1 MGVPRDG
8 RCGRGR
14 ALGRSSR
21 EVGGISAYCDT
32 IFAVVDA
39 STIRKDVDI
48 GAFGAELAVTLLGL
62 EMLRCVWLCRL
73 TLAKYLQTFS
83 ADWPRS
89 WLKGQALPAWQAPW
103 RKNLQGT

>member
-1 MGVPRDG
+1 MSGLMGVPRDG

-21 EVGGISAYCDT
+21 EAGGISAYCDT

-62 EMLRCVWLCRL
+62 EMLRYCLAVQADLGKVFADILRRL
-73 TLAKYLQTFS
+73 A
-83 ADWPRS
+83 
-89 WLKGQALPAWQAPW
+89 
-103 RKNLQGT
+103 